1 MKKLMP
7 LFALIFTALSAQSQ
21 VSVPVEG
28 SPEYDQQK
36 LNGTLGSYTPAPT
49 QDLPGSPVWG
59 PGGGGVTPQSGCG
72 CYIEP
77 DATWNTLN
85 LQDDASS
92 SLISL
97 PFTFCFY
104 GQSDNSLY
112 INANGNVTF
121 NSPLGTYSPPPLP
134 SNGQAII
141 GAFWADVDMNGG
153 TIGNIRYKITSTA
166 IYINWVNV
174 GYFNDHGDKRNTFS
188 IILTNGN
195 DPIIGTGN
203 NVAFC
208 YKDMQWTSGDVTGA
222 NGFGGPNPATVGA
235 NWGNG
240 SGQFN
245 LFGIFNQPG
254 GNFYGPNNANN
265 GIDWLDNKSFKFNVC
280 NNVNLPPA
288 LVNAVI
294 PGYTY
299 QVDTCN
305 AYAGGVILPN
315 GGPGGI
321 CTGQSVS
328 GSLTF
333 TGPESAQSVAL
344 SISGPAGLS
353 SSLTSGSGT
362 YTINWTYT
370 PTPGT
375 QGPQTF
381 TVTAT
386 DNGTPPQTTVVNFTL
401 NVTVPPYQPSISGP
415 DSICPGSTAILYL
428 PQSWDTY
435 NWTGAA
441 TGTSPTI
448 QGPYGTYNVTV
459 TYGGCTL
466 STSKTVYPHVPPTPV
481 ITGNTQVCPGQ
492 TTPLA
497 TTLPYTGYQWSNG
510 DTNAITNV
518 GAGTYTVTVTDNHYC
533 PGTSASFTVTAYQA
547 VTPNTAVVNVSC
559 NGLSDGEITVSVPGA
574 TGSETISWAHDPNLT
589 SFTATGLAAGTYNF
603 IFTDANGCPW
613 QGTAAVTEPAP
624 LQNTITPTNVTCP
637 GGSDGAAQVTST
649 GGTPQYTYTWTNDGG
664 NISDYSTG
672 YAMGTYGVTVT
683 DANGC
688 SETLSFTL
696 TELSSTPA
704 LSATSQ
710 IESCPGAANGSLDLT
725 VNGGNPYFSY
735 LWSNGDTNEDP
746 QGLAQGN
753 YSVTVT
759 DANGCP
765 FNGSFTVGVGAQ
777 INLNSNVTDV
787 LCNGDLSGS
796 LIFLPQTGIAPF
808 TVTLNGN
815 PGSMSNVN
823 LPAGVYATYITDV
836 NGCWWSDTL
845 TITEPPVL
853 TVDSVEY
860 NINLGDV
867 INIPIGAYGG
877 VPPYVYSWTPPADLS
892 CTNCTQPTCTAVNTT
907 VYTIEVTDA
916 HGCIS
921 LGKAIV
927 NVSQLGPFIPAAF
940 TPNDDGVNDVF
951 NVMAT
956 GLLDF
961 NLKIFDRWG
970 SVMYE
975 SDDLYNGWNGK
986 IGGKEKAAPVGTYV
1000 YRITG
1005 TFINGKDLDQMGSIN
1020 LIR

>member
-1 MKKLMP
+1 MKKLLP
-7 LFALIFTALSAQSQ
+7 LFMLIFTGLQVNAQ
-21 VSVPVEG
+21 VSAPLEG
-28 SPEYDQQK
+28 SAEYNQQK
-36 LNGTLGSYTPAPT
+36 LNGTLGNYTPVPA
-49 QDLPGSPVWG
+49 QDLPGTPVWG
-59 PGGGGVTPQSGCG
+59 PGAGGVTPQSGCG

-153 TIGNIRYKITSTA
+153 TIGNIRYKITPTA

-188 IILTNGN
+188 IILTNGT
-195 DPIIGTGN
+195 DPVIGAGN

-208 YKDMQWTSGDVTGA
+208 YKDMQWTSGDVTGS

-240 SGQFN
+240 SGQYN

-280 NNVNLPPA
+280 NSINLPPA
-288 LVNAVI
+288 LVNANI
-294 PGYTY
+294 PGYSY

-321 CTGQSVS
+321 CTGQTVS

-344 SISGPAGLS
+344 SITGPAGLT
-353 SSLTSGSGT
+353 SSLTNGGGA
-362 YTINWTYT
+362 YTINWSYT

-375 QGPQTF
+375 QGPQNF

-386 DNGTPPQTTVVNFTL
+386 DNGTPPQSTIVNFTI
-401 NVTVPPYQPSISGP
+401 NVTVPPYTPTIAGP
-415 DSICPGSTAILYL
+415 DSICPGGTAAL
-428 PQSWDTY
+428 SVVEAFNTY
-435 NWTGAA
+435 QWSGAA
-441 TGTSPTI
+441 SGNTQNIS
-448 QGPYGTYNVTV
+448 GPSGTYNVTV
-459 TYGGCTL
+459 TFGGCTL
-466 STSKTVYPHVPPTPV
+466 NTSKTVYLYTPPVPV
-481 ITGNTQVCPGQ
+481 ITGNNIVCPGQ

-497 TTLPYTGYQWSNG
+497 TTQPYNGYLWSNG
-510 DTNAITNV
+510 DTNPVSNAA
-518 GAGTYTVTVTDNHYC
+518 AGSHTVTVTDNNGC
-533 PGTSASFTVTAYQA
+533 TGTSAAFVITEYPQ
-547 VTPNTAVVNVSC
+547 VVPSANITNVSC
-559 NGLSDGEITVSVPGA
+559 NGLSDGAITVSVPGA
-574 TGSETISWAHDPNLT
+574 TGNETISWAHDPALT
-589 SFTATGLAAGTYNF
+589 SFTASGLASGTYNF
-603 IFTDANGCPW
+603 LFTDPNGCIWP
-613 QGTAAVTEPAP
+613 GTAVVNEPAV
-624 LQNTITPTNVTCP
+624 LQNTLALTQVTCP
-637 GGSDGAAQVTST
+637 GGSDGAVLVNSN
-649 GGTPQYTYTWTNDGG
+649 GGTPQYTYVWSGDPG
-664 NISDYSTG
+664 NNNAASNG
-672 YAMGTYGVTVT
+672 YAMGTYDVTIT

-688 SETLSFTL
+688 SETQSFTL
-696 TELSSTPA
+696 GELSSTPV
-704 LSATSQ
+704 LSATSA
-710 IESCPGAANGSLDLT
+710 IESCPGASNGSIDLS
-725 VNGGNPYFSY
+725 VAGGNPYFSF

-765 FNGSFTVGVGAQ
+765 FSGSYSVGVGAQ
-777 INLNSNVTDV
+777 INLTSNVNDV
-787 LCNGDLSGS
+787 LCNGDHTGNL
-796 LIFLPQTGIAPF
+796 LFVPQTGIAPF
-808 TVTLNGN
+808 TVTLNGT
-815 PGSMSNVN
+815 PGSLNNNN
-823 LPAGVYATYITDV
+823 LGAGVYSIYITDV
-836 NGCWWSDTL
+836 NGCYWSDTL
-845 TITEPPVL
+845 TITEPPL
-853 TVDSVEY
+853 LLVDSAVY

-867 INIPIGAYGG
+867 IDIPIGAYGG
-877 VPPYVYSWTPPADLS
+877 VTPYLYNWYPPTDLS

-916 HGCIS
+916 HGCVS
-921 LGKAIV
+921 LGQAIV
-927 NVSQLGPFIPAAF
+927 NVSQAGPFIPAAF
-940 TPNDDGVNDVF
+940 TPNDDGVNDIF
-951 NVMAT
+951 LVMAS
-956 GLLDF
+956 GVQQF
-961 NLKIFDRWG
+961 NLKIFNRWG
-970 SVMYE
+970 EIMYE
-975 SDDLYNGWNGK
+975 SDDMYKGWNGK
-986 IGGKEKAAPVGTYV
+986 IGGNNKAAPVGTYV

-1005 TFINGKDLDQMGSIN
+1005 TFINGKDIDQMGSIN